1 MNPQQKTFRPGVDL
15 IRYAGHLFDE
25 KELVA
30 LMRVAMDTW
39 IAAGPRAR
47 EFEIAFARTLG
58 VGHALLVNSGSSANL
73 VALSALTSPSLKDR
87 RLKPGDEVITTA
99 AAFPTTVA
107 PIIQN
112 RAVPVFIDVELG
124 TYVPTI
130 AAIEAAISR
139 KTRAIILAHTM
150 GVPFPAREVRALCD
164 RHGIWLVE
172 DNCDAL
178 GAKCAGK
185 LTGGFGDF
193 STCSF
198 YPAHHI
204 TMGECGAVAT
214 DNPELA
220 KIAKSFRDWG
230 RDCWCP
236 PGVSNSCGKR
246 FSQQFGTLP
255 EGYDHKYV
263 YTHLGYNLKATD
275 LQAAV
280 GIEQIKK
287 LPAFIEVRKANHAAF
302 HALLGRYVDSF
313 ILPSAPPLSEPSWFG
328 YVLTVRLAAAFTRAK
343 LIAFLE
349 DEAKIET
356 RNLFAGN
363 LLRHPAYA
371 GVKHRVSGTLT
382 NTDLI
387 TTNTFFLGVHPGLTP
402 EMIRHMLASL
412 QKFLHP

>member
-47 EFEIAFARTLG
+47 EFELAFARYLG

-73 VALSALTSPSLKDR
+73 VAVSALTSPSLKDR
-87 RLKPGDEVITTA
+87 RLKPGDEVITAA
-99 AAFPTTVA
+99 AAFPTTVS
-107 PIIQN
+107 PIVQN
-112 RAVPVFIDVELG
+112 RAIPVFIDVELG
-124 TYVPTI
+124 SYVPTI
-130 AAIEAAISR
+130 EAIEAAVSS

-150 GVPFPAREVRALCD
+150 GVPFPAREVRSLCD
-164 RHGIWLVE
+164 RKGIWLIE

-204 TMGECGAVAT
+204 TMGEGGAVAT

-236 PGVSNSCGKR
+236 PGKSNTCGAR
-246 FSQQFGTLP
+246 FSQQFGALP
-255 EGYDHKYV
+255 AGYDHKYV

-280 GIEQIKK
+280 GIEQLKK
-287 LPAFIEVRKANHAAF
+287 LPAFIEARKANHALFAERLKF
-302 HALLGRYVDSF
+302 RSGFFVV
-313 ILPSAPPLSEPSWFG
+313 PVAPPKTDPSWFG
-328 YVLTVRLAAAFTRAK
+328 YVLTVKPSAKFTRAE
-343 LIAFLE
+343 IVRSLE
-349 DEAKIET
+349 DAKIET

-412 QKFLHP
+412 EKFLHP